1 MGVRG
6 LTTYIAQ
13 NAKQFLKPYELHDC
27 DVVIDGDNLS
37 SQIYKWLSHC
47 NSAFGGDYDQYY
59 RTVVHVFKLFEK
71 CNVTPYVLLD
81 GGYEQKKLK
90 VVKQR
95 LRSKIASIKYIRPT
109 SNTSTFPLMMREVFV
124 DALRDC
130 GVSLMR
136 CFFEADDEIALLAKK
151 LNCPVLSYDS
161 DFYIHNVMYIPSSTV
176 TFKVY
181 KRSLGLKP
189 EDGKKRGH
197 CRKVEM
203 KEDEVKTEENGFYY
217 FLDCC
222 LYQIEN
228 LATAGGVKLKEEML
242 PLFATLIGNDYI
254 ERKVLQKFHSTVRLK
269 KTKKK
274 VSLQQKRILK
284 TIQWLRHETMETAI
298 SKILS
303 RIRVN
308 SRERVLEQ
316 IQDAMSGYNT
326 EECSAFDY
334 FGFETDEKENVKLN
348 IDIENLVESGNEEEV
363 VAEESDEESEKE
375 EVEEDQE
382 IEVKSEEEEDEE
394 DQEIEVESEEE
405 EEEEEEV
412 EVYEFPEWFVPRF
425 MAAEF
430 PRWFVDLLCLKVYI
444 NSPQVENFAFP
455 DSNTISFN
463 IFQYILTLVNS
474 PEKSEIV
481 YFTRD
486 LNGHNVLQKNFETLN
501 LDLKNYDPESKKNTK
516 IFREIFKDFNELDA
530 IFKTVA
536 YLPERLRLYFL
547 CIIYWI
553 RNSKHVNFIHVHSVL
568 TSLIA
573 LSVVDVKCGAIRE
586 TKDFEKSFRK
596 VFKSLEENKKN
607 FDKSDYS
614 KSEEIVFDNKIFRD
628 SLKSI
633 PRNECIIVQE
643 KFIEYYPV
651 SSKLKRKHTE
661 YSTSIIHGFAELQS
675 VIFNL
680 NSLNSLLNYPYQS
693 VKMADCY
700 NGLFMY
706 NIYENLKSRK
716 DVMSY
721 LKNHLFEYA
730 PNLFNY
736 YNLLFSWLVVFNPEL
751 EKKSAKKVSKV
762 KAAATAKKNKEEMVK
777 KVLGNVPDC
786 VVVSENDELFEDV
799 NNKFASLLKI

>member
-6 LTTYIAQ
+6 LTTYISQ
-13 NAKQFLKPYELHDC
+13 NSKQFLKPFELHDC
-27 DVVIDGDNLS
+27 DLVIDGDNLS
-37 SQIYKWLSHC
+37 SQIYKWLSNC

-59 RTVVHVFKLFEK
+59 RTVIHVFKLFEK
-71 CNVTPYVLLD
+71 CNITPYVLLD

-161 DFYIHNVMYIPSSTV
+161 DFFIHNVLYIPSNTV
-176 TFKVY
+176 TFKVF

-203 KEDEVKTEENGFYY
+203 KEDEVKSEKNDSYY
-217 FLDCC
+217 FLDCS

-228 LATAGGVKLKEEML
+228 LASAGGIKLKEEML

-254 ERKVLQKFHSTVRLK
+254 ERKVLQKFHSTVQLK

-284 TIQWLRHETMETAI
+284 TIQWLRHETLESAMT
-298 SKILS
+298 KILS

-308 SRERVLEQ
+308 SREKVLEQ
-316 IQDAMSGYNT
+316 IQDAMSGYNN
-326 EECSAFDY
+326 EECLAYDY
-334 FGFETDEKENVKLN
+334 FGFESEETENVKLD
-348 IDIENLVESGNEEEV
+348 IDIENLDVVEEEEV
-363 VAEESDEESEKE
+363 QEGEHNS
-375 EVEEDQE
+375 EED
-382 IEVKSEEEEDEE
+382 D
-394 DQEIEVESEEE
+394 ESEEE
-405 EEEEEEV
+405 NIEESDDEEEDDPEEDDPEEEEV

-425 MAAEF
+425 MGAEF

-444 NSPQVENFAFP
+444 NSPQVENFAYP

-486 LNGHNVLQKNFETLN
+486 LNGHNVLQRDFETLD
-501 LDLKNYDPESKKNTK
+501 LDLKNYNPESKKNSK
-516 IFREIFKDFNELDA
+516 LFREIFKDFEELDA
-530 IFKTVA
+530 IFKTIS

-553 RNSKHVNFIHVHSVL
+553 KNSKFVNFIHVHSAL

-573 LSVVDVKCGAIRE
+573 LSVIDVKCGAIRE
-586 TKDFEKSFRK
+586 SKEFEKSFK
-596 VFKSLEENKKN
+596 KISKSLEEHKQQK
-607 FDKSDYS
+607 FDKSDY
-614 KSEEIVFDNKIFRD
+614 KSEEIIFDNKIFRD

-633 PRNECIIVQE
+633 PRKECIIVQE
-643 KFIEYYPV
+643 RFIEYYPV
-651 SSKLKRKHTE
+651 SNKLKKKHTE

-680 NSLNSLLNYPYQS
+680 NSLNSLLNYPYQC
-693 VKMADCY
+693 VKMADFY

-706 NIYENLKSRK
+706 NMYENLKSRK
-716 DVMSY
+716 DVMTY

-751 EKKSAKKVSKV
+751 EKKSIKKGIKDKSG
-762 KAAATAKKNKEEMVK
+762 KKTKEDIQE
-777 KVLGNVPDC
+777 VLVTVPDC
-786 VVVSENDELFEDV
+786 VVLSETEELFEDV